1 MRDIDY
7 DYLSRTLANLSG
19 IPVRVF
25 FDDKQVCYHSVVK
38 LAEDPMKLYKNEIF
52 GVEGH
57 VGYYI
62 TPRFHIYGVI
72 NSGKYRLV
80 AGPTSQITTDDQS
93 LRELAFQIDVSKDD
107 TLSFVEGMKS
117 IVALPLESLMMM
129 LCSVNY
135 MINDEKLEL
144 SDIAIN
150 NEELQNIKQQVEH
163 HRTEKAY
170 GGVQNQP
177 VHNTLQIEETLL
189 HIVRHGD
196 SAALKQWISTAPPI
210 RGGIIAPDQLRQ
222 LRNTFIVT
230 ATLVSRAAIRGGLS
244 PEDALSLSDAYIQR
258 VEQIETQNEIT
269 NLQYSMVLEFTEQ
282 VEKVRRG
289 NESSKLAIEAANY
302 VRHHLSEPIN
312 TDAMAKEF
320 YLSRTHF
327 SAKFK
332 KETGITLT
340 DFIHGEKTDEAKR
353 LLRYSD
359 KSSASIG
366 AYLGYSSQGHF
377 SRVFKKYSGMTPNEY
392 REKYQR

>member
-1 MRDIDY
+1 MRNVDF

-19 IPVRVF
+19 IPVRVYSN
-25 FDDKQVCYHSVVK
+25 DCRICYHSVVN
-38 LAEDPMKLYKNEIF
+38 LPEDPIKLYKNELF
-52 GVEGH
+52 SVENN
-57 VGYYI
+57 VGYFI
-62 TPRFHIYGVI
+62 TPRFHIYGIVK
-72 NSGKYRLV
+72 SGEYRII
-80 AGPTSQITTDDQS
+80 AGPTAQITTDEQS

-107 TLSFVEGMKS
+107 RQTFVDGMKS
-117 IVALPLESLMMM
+117 IANLPLESLMMM

-135 MINDEKLEL
+135 FLNDEKLEL
-144 SDIAIN
+144 SDIAISN
-150 NEELQNIKQQVEH
+150 DELLQIKQQVEQQ
-163 HRTEKAY
+163 RTEKVYHSA
-170 GGVQNQP
+170 QKQP

-210 RGGIIAPDQLRQ
+210 RAGIIAADQLRQ
-222 LRNTFIVT
+222 LKNTFIVT
-230 ATLVSRAAIRGGLS
+230 ATLTSRAAIRGGLS

-269 NLQYSMVLEFTEQ
+269 NLQYSMILEFTEQ
-282 VEKVRRG
+282 VEKIRKG

-302 VRHHLSEPIN
+302 VRHHLSEPID
-312 TDAMAKEF
+312 TEAMAKEF

-332 KETGITLT
+332 KETGSTLT
-340 DFIHGEKTDEAKR
+340 DFIHTEKTDEAKR

-359 KSSASIG
+359 KSSAFIG
-366 AYLGYSSQGHF
+366 EYLGYSSQGHF
-377 SRVFKKYSGMTPNEY
+377 SRVFKKYTGLTPNEY